1 LGAPLGAL
9 YAQDP
14 HYLRAGRPD
23 PNILASPPLP
33 ASPEQAADM
42 AELVA
47 VHSACTSNQMEAALS
62 EKKFSLF
69 TFRPALGDIL
79 QPGNLP
85 KTEAFFERLLHDAS
99 MATDTAKD
107 FWKRPRPYTIDPT
120 LVAGKMEKT
129 FSYPSGHSTEA
140 TVTALVL
147 AELFPGQ
154 KQEILAI
161 GRDIG
166 WHRVQLARHYP
177 TDIYAG
183 RVFAQAIVREMKADR
198 KFRRDFAAAQAEI
211 AREVPSPGAK
221 PVKEKPAP
229 VVTGS

>member
-1 LGAPLGAL
+1 MRCRIVAADLRRRTTTQISAPAFRGSNLLSGFLALLLLAAPLGAL

-107 FWKRPRPYTIDPT
+107 FWKR
-120 LVAGKMEKT
+120 
-129 FSYPSGHSTEA
+129 
-140 TVTALVL
+140 
-147 AELFPGQ
+147 
-154 KQEILAI
+154 
-161 GRDIG
+161 
-166 WHRVQLARHYP
+166 
-177 TDIYAG
+177 
-183 RVFAQAIVREMKADR
+183 
-198 KFRRDFAAAQAEI
+198 
-211 AREVPSPGAK
+211 
-221 PVKEKPAP
+221 
-229 VVTGS
+229 